1 MKAGRYFRAFFPT
14 AHIRTTISTKGRPT
28 GSSQE
33 GICHLLCVWDGPGE
47 AVFLL
52 PIDPFVSEK
61 TEQEVVME
69 KIETIQDFK
78 HFLNSNRDN
87 LLEHAIKVEDLPSDD
102 EWIRD
107 DDWDEIYKQEGAA
120 DGKI

>member
-1 MKAGRYFRAFFPT
+1 
-14 AHIRTTISTKGRPT
+14 
-28 GSSQE
+28 
-33 GICHLLCVWDGPGE
+33 
-47 AVFLL
+47 
-52 PIDPFVSEK
+52 
-61 TEQEVVME
+61 ME

-87 LLEHAIKVEDLPSDD
+87 LLEHAIKVEALPSDD

-120 DGKI
+120 DRKQFIKKD

>member
-1 MKAGRYFRAFFPT
+1 
-14 AHIRTTISTKGRPT
+14 
-28 GSSQE
+28 
-33 GICHLLCVWDGPGE
+33 
-47 AVFLL
+47 
-52 PIDPFVSEK
+52 
-61 TEQEVVME
+61 ME

-78 HFLNSNRDN
+78 HFLNSNRAN
-87 LLEHAIKVEDLPSDD
+87 LLEHAIKVDDLPSDD

>member
-1 MKAGRYFRAFFPT
+1 
-14 AHIRTTISTKGRPT
+14 
-28 GSSQE
+28 
-33 GICHLLCVWDGPGE
+33 
-47 AVFLL
+47 
-52 PIDPFVSEK
+52 
-61 TEQEVVME
+61 ME

-78 HFLNSNRDN
+78 HFLNSNRAN

-107 DDWDEIYKQEGAA
+107 DDWDEIFKQEGAA